1 MYLTKSIT
9 LSVALGLSH
18 AISSLQ
24 AQNSTSDTPSYSAG
38 NNHIVNVAKDGLTFE
53 PPSVKAQKGDTITFV
68 FFQGG
73 HSVTQTHFDN
83 PCSGT
88 KSASSPLCQL
98 PPPSLSTSVP
108 TDASAQSSYPTVAT
122 PTDVS
127 ATNVTGSTQP
137 ALPSV
142 DTPPPVTSGSDY
154 PTSSSNTSAPP
165 SIDPPPSIDTP
176 TETSPTSFPAEGSG
190 LPPVQPANATP
201 AVNCTSGGTPNITST
216 EQPPSTY
223 PAVAPPAP
231 NEGIV
236 SSVSS
241 GMGAGMDTPPQ
252 VCDAKCI
259 EVTGACQ
266 MSADCTLQQQSPAT
280 TKCKIED
287 GVCKLCGQ
295 NTDANPSPNPDSN
308 PSANTTS
315 SDDTAWMP
323 PAEVSS
329 SDAPPQD
336 GSVNHWRQKRSAE
349 SHLISRRQAQI
360 DGASLFGQESPD
372 DPNSNA
378 TAAPVTPT
386 EPDQPSNNSTGL
398 SAPSE
403 DGPGLDSGLVK
414 VDDSSKSTGIQW
426 KITITDD
433 SKPLWFMS
441 AGQNDCTSGMVF
453 AVNPPES
460 GHTASEFASIAKTST
475 CASPYPSCTKL
486 SGDGA
491 TASSPP
497 PKCAAS
503 APPPDQNGTITSGS
517 PPTDSAVPLTPPN
530 NDISPP
536 PNDDTPPS
544 PNNDT
549 APPPSNDIAPPSNND
564 TAPPTVVSATG
575 TNPPPATPPP
585 QTYQPAANTSSGG
598 DTTGEQN
605 TNGTSSTSDGA
616 YAFQTS
622 SSFYVT
628 LSLILVSLITLI

>member
-9 LSVALGLSH
+9 FSVALGLSH
-18 AISSLQ
+18 AMSSLQ
-24 AQNSTSDTPSYSAG
+24 AQNSSSETPSNSTG

-53 PPSVKAQKGDTITFV
+53 PPNVKAQKGDTITFV

-88 KSASSPLCQL
+88 KSASTPLCQL
-98 PPPSLSTSVP
+98 PPPLLSTSVP
-108 TDASAQSSYPTVAT
+108 TETSAQSSYPTIAT

-127 ATNVTGSTQP
+127 ATNVTGGTQP

-142 DTPPPVTSGSDY
+142 DTPPPVSSVSDY

-165 SIDPPPSIDTP
+165 SIDIPSSPDVP
-176 TETSPTSFPAEGSG
+176 TETSPTSFPSEGLG
-190 LPPVQPANATP
+190 TPPIIPANATP
-201 AVNCTSGGTPNITST
+201 AVNCTSGGTPNITSS
-216 EQPPSTY
+216 EQPPPTD
-223 PAVAPPAP
+223 PVVAPPAA

-241 GMGAGMDTPPQ
+241 GMGTGMDTQPPQ

-266 MSADCTLQQQSPAT
+266 MSADCTLQQQSPVT

-287 GVCKLCGQ
+287 GVCKICGQ
-295 NTDANPSPNPDSN
+295 NTNANSSQNPDSN
-308 PSANTTS
+308 ANADTTS
-315 SDDTAWMP
+315 SDETALTP
-323 PAEVSS
+323 PAEVNSGN
-329 SDAPPQD
+329 APPQD
-336 GSVNHWRQKRSAE
+336 GSVNHWRQKRSSE
-349 SHLISRRQAQI
+349 LHPISRRQAQI
-360 DGASLFGQESPD
+360 DGASMFPQETPN
-372 DPNSNA
+372 DPNNNA
-378 TAAPVTPT
+378 IAAPVNPTLSDQTAANPTDPSTPST
-386 EPDQPSNNSTGL
+386 TNYTDPSTL
-398 SAPSE
+398 SQ

-414 VDDSSKSTGIQW
+414 VDDASKSTGIQW

-453 AVNPPES
+453 AVNAPES

-517 PPTDSAVPLTPPN
+517 PPTDPTVPLTP
-530 NDISPP
+530 S
-536 PNDDTPPS
+536 S
-544 PNNDT
+544 NDT
-549 APPPSNDIAPPSNND
+549 APPSSNDTAPPSSNDTAPPSNND

-575 TNPPPATPPP
+575 TNPPPATPPA
-585 QTYQPAANTSSGG
+585 QTYPPVANASSGG
-598 DTTGEQN
+598 DSTGEQSS
-605 TNGTSSTSDGA
+605 NGTSSSTKHFEGVFGMEMDP
-616 YAFQTS
+616 
-622 SSFYVT
+622 
-628 LSLILVSLITLI
+628 